1 MPVENHEVHPSTI
14 HHDMRYTAC
23 QQKVRRD
30 FYEVPVRRYNG
41 QGELVGMAISRVLDT
56 SSTGCRNVSFETDPA
71 CQGCK
76 FPKDMEYINRMK
88 ELK

>member
-1 MPVENHEVHPSTI
+1 
-14 HHDMRYTAC
+14 MRQPGYWVLTRAYSS
-23 QQKVRRD
+23 VGSYD
-30 FYEVPVRRYNG
+30 LIDEFVPDN
-41 QGELVGMAISRVLDT
+41 
-56 SSTGCRNVSFETDPA
+56 SSTGCRNVSHDSDPA